1 MRWHTLALET
11 QGIHPTVSNLSFHD
25 VVESAVEL
33 AAPRAS
39 QTGLALHC
47 RIEPACKDLYE
58 FDAWCVS
65 QLLSNLLSNALG
77 NTVSGSVEVSANC
90 VDTDNGVRFS
100 MEVRDTGPGIP
111 DDIQRIMFT
120 LPDQREAIADS
131 QRVGYGL
138 VISRQL
144 CELINAELIIEQ
156 PESGGTVARV
166 AGIFGQE
173 QGERSGEH
181 PLPDA
186 LRNSHALIIDN
197 DIAARRLL
205 EAHLRSW
212 GISVSTELD
221 IASGITALRQS
232 RTRGYVIGM
241 VFVSADT
248 PRSALA
254 TFIDMLRTSP
264 EFKDILL
271 VMLGDDTSTG
281 SFATL
286 SGQLAN
292 ITLTKPVRPSALF
305 DCISRHPQV
314 RASVGG
320 PVGADKSDTP
330 IRVLL
335 VEDNV
340 VNQCVATEILNRIG
354 VQVEIANHGG
364 EALRALDEARYDFVF
379 MDCQMPEMDG
389 FEATKKIRE
398 QARFEDLPVVA
409 LTANALSGDRQRC
422 LDAGMSDYLTKPF
435 TKAQLET
442 MLDKWTGRET
452 TPIDDAMSY
461 SDTVIV
467 DLIDESALMQIQ
479 MLDVDGD
486 STIFNEILDEYV
498 NSSRD
503 LTSKI
508 AAAARDGDCA
518 EVARCAHAL
527 KSSSAAVGLAHF
539 SSQCAELESL
549 AREQSVDA
557 VRALWATASETF
569 QRSTSALTE
578 RRSERVA

>member
-1 MRWHTLALET
+1 M
-11 QGIHPTVSNLSFHD
+11 PTLSFHD
-25 VVESAVEL
+25 VVEAAVEL

-39 QTGLALHC
+39 QSGLALHC
-47 RIEPACKDLYE
+47 RIEPACKELFE
-58 FDAWCVS
+58 FDAWCVT

-77 NTVSGSVEVSANC
+77 NTTNGSVEVLADC
-90 VDTDNGVRFS
+90 GETEQGTRFS

-111 DDIQRIMFT
+111 AEIRKIMFT
-120 LPDQREAIADS
+120 LPDQREAIANA

-144 CELINAELIIEQ
+144 CELINAELTIDQ
-156 PESGGTVARV
+156 PETGGTIARV
-166 AGIFGQE
+166 KGVFGNK
-173 QGERSGEH
+173 QGDRSGEH

-186 LRNSHALIIDN
+186 LRNSHALIIDH

-212 GISVSTELD
+212 DINVSTELD
-221 IASGITALRQS
+221 IASGITTLRNRKAQG
-232 RTRGYVIGM
+232 RLIGM

-254 TFIDMLRTSP
+254 TFVDMLRTSP

-271 VMLGDDTSTG
+271 VMLGDDSTTG

-286 SGQLAN
+286 SGPLAN
-292 ITLTKPVRPSALF
+292 MTLSKPVRASALF

-314 RASVGG
+314 RAIVSG
-320 PVGADKSDTP
+320 PAGSDDPDAPT
-330 IRVLL
+330 RVLL

-354 VQVEIANHGG
+354 VQVEVANHGG
-364 EALRALDEARYDFVF
+364 EALRALDQAPFDFVF

-389 FEATKKIRE
+389 FEATRRIRE
-398 QARFEDLPVVA
+398 QGRFRDLPIVA

-435 TKAQLET
+435 TKEQLET
-442 MLDKWTGRET
+442 MLDKWTTREMT
-452 TPIDDAMSY
+452 NIIDTLSH

-467 DLIDESALMQIQ
+467 DLIDESALLQIQ
-479 MLDVDGD
+479 MLDVEGD
-486 STIFNEILDEYV
+486 TTIFDEILDEYL
-498 NSSRD
+498 NSSEE

-508 AAAARDGDCA
+508 AAAARDGDCK
-518 EVARCAHAL
+518 EVSRCAHAL

-539 SSQCAELESL
+539 SSQCSELEAL
-549 AREQSVDA
+549 ASEQAVEA
-557 VRALWATASETF
+557 VRALWATAFETF
-569 QRSTSALTE
+569 KRSIVALAE
-578 RRSERVA
+578 RRSKRVA